1 MRRVDA
7 DIHDDHP
14 TRSHP
19 GFIQS
24 LDDFGHT
31 FFLLQDFIAQIIG
44 DQAWQDA
51 QGGQVFQRGEGVQE
65 GSACGD
71 ITHDTFL
78 FRPFAI
84 SRSASATRSW
94 WC

>member
-14 TRSHP
+14 TRSHT

-24 LDDFGHT
+24 LDDFRHAL
-31 FFLLQDFIAQIIG
+31 FLLQDFITQVIG
-44 DQAWQDA
+44 DQAWQDL

-65 GSACGD
+65 GSAGGD
-71 ITHDTFL
+71 IAHDIL
-78 FRPFAI
+78 VGLAI
-84 SRSASATRSW
+84 SRLTARSW